1 MVRAGRFF
9 RVISTRRWPGFRARS
24 SGCSKSTMRSPLTRS
39 SIPKTARAS
48 AFVRS
53 ANDGRK
59 QRSGKPSSRVEVS
72 CPLFAELPT
81 AVNIALGAQ
90 SEFRSCSE
98 GDPLREDARLPDI
111 EGRRDLIPD
120 PADAAHEYVVV
131 SERQRQQIGDDII
144 TKLDVAARH
153 DSKGQL
159 APVALRKQAERSG
172 AGGSDNGRASGTH
185 QRNAGQS
192 KRAGRRRARDVQ
204 TRDRHSLDHGSH
216 GQLVFA
222 HHPIGSPMLF
232 GDKAGLWAD
241 EVIADPER
249 VGA

>member
-1 MVRAGRFF
+1 
-9 RVISTRRWPGFRARS
+9 
-24 SGCSKSTMRSPLTRS
+24 MRSRLTRS

-53 ANDGRK
+53 ASAGR
-59 QRSGKPSSRVEVS
+59 RPESGKPSSRVEYRAHYLRS
-72 CPLFAELPT
+72 CPRRSD
-81 AVNIALGAQ
+81 IALGAQ

-144 TKLDVAARH
+144 TKLDVTARH

-172 AGGSDNGRASGTH
+172 AGGSDNGRAAGTH

-204 TRDRHSLDHGSH
+204 TGDRRSLDHGSH
-216 GQLVFA
+216 RQLVFA
-222 HHPIGSPMLF
+222 RHPIGSPMLF
-232 GDKAGLWAD
+232 GDKASLWAD